1 MYREYHIGTLLV
13 LIPRIVVVPHFC
25 EYITSNNGNSAAKS
39 IKTITPIRDMRDRIA
54 EFLESRGFTLEQ
66 TGEEIE
72 IRIGRRSL
80 AGGLNEIFVGTDEI
94 DSIESLGRIV
104 TISCGKEA
112 IIIKVLKSDQS
123 E

>member
-1 MYREYHIGTLLV
+1 
-13 LIPRIVVVPHFC
+13 
-25 EYITSNNGNSAAKS
+25 
-39 IKTITPIRDMRDRIA
+39 MRGKIA
-54 EFLESRGFTLEQ
+54 EFLKSRGFTLEQ
-66 TGEEIE
+66 TGQEIE

-104 TISCGKEA
+104 TISCEKEA
-112 IIIKVLKSDQS
+112 IIIKVLNNDQS

>member
-1 MYREYHIGTLLV
+1 LKL
-13 LIPRIVVVPHFC
+13 RIFC
-25 EYITSNNGNSAAKS
+25 EYITLSKGICPAKS
-39 IKTITPIRDMRDRIA
+39 IKPITPIQGMRDRIS

-66 TGEEIE
+66 RGEEIE

-94 DSIESLGRIV
+94 DSIKRLGRIV
-104 TISCGKEA
+104 TISCGKEV
-112 IIIKVLKSDQS
+112 IVIKVLKNDES

>member
-1 MYREYHIGTLLV
+1 LV
-13 LIPRIVVVPHFC
+13 LIPHIVEALHFC
-25 EYITSNNGNSAAKS
+25 EYITISKGICPAKS
-39 IKTITPIRDMRDRIA
+39 IKPITIIRDMGDTIP

-94 DSIESLGRIV
+94 DSIARLGRMV

-112 IIIKVLKSDQS
+112 IIIKVLNNDQS

>member
-1 MYREYHIGTLLV
+1 MG
-13 LIPRIVVVPHFC
+13 
-25 EYITSNNGNSAAKS
+25 
-39 IKTITPIRDMRDRIA
+39 DRLS

-66 TGEEIE
+66 IGEEIE

-94 DSIESLGRIV
+94 DFIERLGRIV

-112 IIIKVLKSDQS
+112 IIIKVLKNDQS
-123 E
+123 GS